1 MKTVEQ
7 YLESLRLRRIRL
19 FVRGEPIAPEAVVD
33 HPLIAPSIR
42 TIAES
47 YRFAGMTEWQEL
59 MTAHSSFIDAR
70 VNRFTHIFEQPEDLL
85 KKIKMQRVLGRITG
99 TCFQR
104 CVGMDALNAMYNTT
118 YEMDCAL
125 QTTYHERFIDYLK
138 HVQREDLIL
147 CGAMTDPK
155 GDRRKAPHEQPDAYL
170 RVVERRPD
178 SIVVRGAKMH
188 QTGVVN
194 SHEIMVMPGR
204 SLSDKDGDFAVAF
217 AIPVDAPGITLVY
230 GRKPNDDRRYGCSM
244 DQGNAQYGGQEA
256 VVLFEDVEV
265 PMERVFMLGEVSWAA
280 PLVEYFAGYHR
291 QSYGGCKPGN
301 SDVLIGAAALS
312 ARLNGVES
320 ASHIRDKLV
329 EMVHLNETMHGCG
342 IACSTQ
348 CSRTPAGTYMVD
360 PLLANVTKQN
370 VTRFPY
376 EIARL
381 AEDIAGGLMVTLPS
395 EEDLN
400 HPEYGAM
407 LRQVI
412 EAATGS
418 AEDRQR
424 VLRLIESMT
433 IGETAVAYR
442 TESMHGAG
450 SPQAQR
456 VRIAAQADFED
467 KIALA
472 KRIAGFSDDDTE
484 RIEEAEDHLIRVS
497 AIPVIRS
504 S

>member
-7 YLESLRLRRIRL
+7 YLESLHKRKIRL
-19 FVRGEPIAPEAVVD
+19 FIKGEQIPPEDIVD
-33 HPLIAPSIR
+33 HPMIAPSIR

-47 YRFAGMTEWQEL
+47 YRLANIEGWQEL
-59 MTAHSSFIDAR
+59 MTAHSSFIDGR
-70 VNRFTHIFEQPEDLL
+70 VNRFTHIFEQPDDLL

-104 CVGMDALNAMYNTT
+104 CVGMDALNALYNIT
-118 YEMDCAL
+118 YEMDTADGSD
-125 QTTYHERFIDYLK
+125 YHTRFINYLK
-138 HVQREDLIL
+138 TVQSEDLIL

-155 GDRRKAPHEQPDAYL
+155 GDRRKAPIEQPDQFL
-170 RVVERRPD
+170 RIVEYRSD

-194 SHEIMVMPGR
+194 SHEIVVMPGR
-204 SLSDKDGDFAVAF
+204 SLSAEEGDFAVAF
-217 AIPVDAPGITLVY
+217 AIPADAEGITMVY
-230 GRKPNDDRRYGCSM
+230 GRKPNDDRRMGCSI
-244 DQGNAQYGGQEA
+244 DQGNARYGGQEA
-256 VVLFEDVEV
+256 IVLFEDVEV
-265 PMERVFMLGEVSWAA
+265 PLERVFMMGETHFSTA
-280 PLVEYFAGYHR
+280 LVDYFANYHR

-301 SDVLIGAAALS
+301 GDVLIGAAAL
-312 ARLNGVES
+312 AAQLNGVER

-329 EMVHLNETMHGCG
+329 EMVQLNETMHGCG
-342 IACSTQ
+342 IACSSQSTK
-348 CSRTPAGTYMVD
+348 TPAGSYMVD

-370 VTRFPY
+370 VTRVPY
-376 EIARL
+376 EMARI
-381 AEDIAGGLMVTLPS
+381 AEDIAGGLMVTLPA
-395 EEDLN
+395 EEDLV
-400 HPEYGAM
+400 HPEYGE
-407 LRQVI
+407 LLQKYI
-412 EAATGS
+412 QAANGS

-433 IGETAVAYR
+433 IGETAVAFR

-456 VRIAAQADFED
+456 IRIAAQADFAD

-472 KRIAGFSDDDTE
+472 KRIAGIVDEETE

-497 AIPVIRS
+497 AIPVLD
-504 S
+504 